1 MVRNVLLKSETQKT
15 FLFQYTPHLRGT
27 HLFLFS
33 ICIGIAQ
40 IIHAENQND
49 AEMPF
54 YTVGLRIL
62 SSYLQVAGLLQNFN
76 FKRPASVATL
86 VSIQSGASGVG
97 GQVISFSCLLP
108 QIRGATLFVIKTAAT
123 TIVVPLLFALGVLV
137 VWCCIGCCCSRRPGE
152 KSVADKTTTWVD
164 KMIGSLVVL
173 YYLIFPSVLNAITT
187 TLSCTP
193 VDPKR
198 LDYVV
203 EDRTLLDNARDIVCF
218 QDEHVALLLQIAL
231 PGFLVFVCFIPLY
244 AMLSM
249 RHYYKKGKLYHNQ
262 PHFDARYSYRFGFL
276 FLGYDNDHYGWE
288 VLVLT
293 RKASFVVVAGFL
305 RPSGAIAQVIGA
317 VMILI
322 VALSLHLRHEPY
334 EINGHDNME
343 SVSLH
348 SSLLILM
355 IVLLSA
361 AVSKETDNSFGPWS
375 TTVTI
380 IGVFS
385 ATILIF
391 GYSGWEI
398 LRNSHNQPGLLG
410 QLSKCLTRAATVRH
424 QFGSEKWL
432 SQKRTGAR
440 LGGRRLSVQDV
451 HKAVTIHKVDA
462 LEMEHA
468 NHHNAIMKKIMQGQ
482 NVAKKR
488 LQTRVRLRQKA
499 SSTKPSGG
507 RRQHEQKGEK
517 STKARTKVQPV
528 VAAPPQPQQDRGD
541 QVESL
546 RNIMRDICGTE
557 KRARNMFVKVDTDHS
572 GTLSKK
578 EFVRM
583 CLALLH
589 HNVKKKKK
597 KNISNVEGDVLK
609 FEMVFQSVVWNGD
622 AGEVGEKREMN
633 VEMLVAWL
641 FPHE

>member
-1 MVRNVLLKSETQKT
+1 
-15 FLFQYTPHLRGT
+15 
-27 HLFLFS
+27 
-33 ICIGIAQ
+33 
-40 IIHAENQND
+40 
-49 AEMPF
+49 
-54 YTVGLRIL
+54 
-62 SSYLQVAGLLQNFN
+62 
-76 FKRPASVATL
+76 
-86 VSIQSGASGVG
+86 
-97 GQVISFSCLLP
+97 
-108 QIRGATLFVIKTAAT
+108 
-123 TIVVPLLFALGVLV
+123 
-137 VWCCIGCCCSRRPGE
+137 
-152 KSVADKTTTWVD
+152 
-164 KMIGSLVVL
+164 
-173 YYLIFPSVLNAITT
+173 
-187 TLSCTP
+187 
-193 VDPKR
+193 
-198 LDYVV
+198 
-203 EDRTLLDNARDIVCF
+203 
-218 QDEHVALLLQIAL
+218 LLQIAL

-249 RHYYKKGKLYHNQ
+249 RHYYKKGMLYHNQ

-391 GYSGWEI
+391 VYSGWEI

-432 SQKRTGAR
+432 SQRHKLTQKRT
-440 LGGRRLSVQDV
+440 GGRRLSVQDV

-482 NVAKKR
+482 TNAKTR

-499 SSTKPSGG
+499 SNTKPSGG

-528 VAAPPQPQQDRGD
+528 DRGD

-589 HNVKKKKK
+589 HVKKKKK

-622 AGEVGEKREMN
+622 ATGEVGEKKREMN

-641 FPHE
+641 FPHD